1 MPEETKDP
9 TYDPTKSLEERK
21 KDAINRQLD
30 ILRDLLWGLTNLS
43 STEVDEFLDPETG
56 RDAVTA
62 FRQTLGGRDAAI
74 FARFWEMFPKR
85 FPKSEIETTPEGD
98 KYRKGTGWKNFT
110 ALAADIE
117 NLIELGNDLETDPRK
132 TASSN
137 KELFAFLSGG
147 VLGDSLFGDLI
158 VYDGQDFEE
167 VFAGQYDD
175 YLKEQVPEETSPR
188 SIPDAVGEP
197 IPPVVEPEIGADF
210 QTLPPE
216 GPATQYPTPSARGGF
231 EAGDATM
238 IEGVPGSVPPS
249 DGAAPAPGKSGQFT
263 QYFNDLL
270 NNDFFKQA
278 GWEITTGAQGEPLP
292 RGMTLG
298 QYLDD
303 HPETDEAY
311 FNVLA
316 KQAKNW
322 DTFRVNQ
329 AVLFGQTEGEELR
342 TLEDNIKKVRKALSN
357 FGVNLD
363 EVDEATIINIARN
376 AFIMGWDDQEIDQA
390 LYDNAEL
397 ALTDMA
403 KGDHANTVHLL
414 RGKAQDYMLN
424 IDDATLDHY
433 AEQINTGMATL
444 GGITQGFAEMAR
456 SEYPALD
463 EIMDKGFLPG
473 TYFGSFQTAA
483 TTLLERPVKFFGD
496 DRNMFDVIAKGVP
509 DAETGFRPMTIP
521 EAQTYIRSLPE
532 WEETQ
537 NARQSGRRVVENVM
551 KKWGAVGR
559 TN

>member
-1 MPEETKDP
+1 MPEETKDLR
-9 TYDPTKSLEERK
+9 YDPTKSLQERK
-21 KDAINRQLD
+21 ESAIAGRLE
-30 ILRDLLWGLTNLS
+30 ILQALLWGFSNLS
-43 STEVDEFLDPETG
+43 SGQIDEFLADE
-56 RDAVTA
+56 DARIS
-62 FRQTLGGRDAAI
+62 FRQGLGGRDAAMFNRFFPMFKNI
-74 FARFWEMFPKR
+74 AAGVAEGTTWKDFA
-85 FPKSEIETTPEGD
+85 
-98 KYRKGTGWKNFT
+98 
-110 ALAADIE
+110 ALAE
-117 NLIELGNDLETDPRK
+117 NLQQIIEIGDGLDSE
-132 TASSN
+132 SSN
-137 KELFAFLSGG
+137 EELFAFLSGG
-147 VLGDSLFGDLI
+147 VLSDSLIGDVI
-158 VYDGQDFEE
+158 EYDGADFEGG
-167 VFAGQYDD
+167 FANQYDD
-175 YLKEQVPEETSPR
+175 YLKGQAPEETSPR
-188 SIPDAVGEP
+188 TFPDAVGEP

-216 GPATQYPTPSARGGF
+216 GPATQYPTPFVGPGPVDPNESGQAGGGG
-231 EAGDATM
+231 A
-238 IEGVPGSVPPS
+238 IETVPPS

-311 FNVLA
+311 FNILA
-316 KQAKNW
+316 RQAKNW

-456 SEYPALD
+456 SEYPALK
-463 EIMDKGFLPG
+463 EVMDKGFLPG

>member
-1 MPEETKDP
+1 MPEETKDLR
-9 TYDPTKSLEERK
+9 YDPTKSLQERK
-21 KDAINRQLD
+21 ESAITGRLE
-30 ILRDLLWGLTNLS
+30 ILQALLWGFSNLS
-43 STEVDEFLDPETG
+43 SGQIDEFLADE
-56 RDAVTA
+56 DARIS
-62 FRQTLGGRDAAI
+62 FRQGLGGRDAAMFNRFFPMFKNI
-74 FARFWEMFPKR
+74 AAGVAEGTTWKDFA
-85 FPKSEIETTPEGD
+85 
-98 KYRKGTGWKNFT
+98 
-110 ALAADIE
+110 ALAE
-117 NLIELGNDLETDPRK
+117 NLQQIIEIGDGLDSE
-132 TASSN
+132 SSN
-137 KELFAFLSGG
+137 EELFAFLSGG
-147 VLGDSLFGDLI
+147 VLSDSLIGDVI
-158 VYDGQDFEE
+158 EYDGADFEGG
-167 VFAGQYDD
+167 FANQYDD
-175 YLKEQVPEETSPR
+175 YLKGQAPEETSPR

-197 IPPVVEPEIGADF
+197 IPPVVEPEIGGGA

-216 GPATQYPTPSARGGF
+216 GPATQYPTPFVGPGPVDPNESGQAGGGG
-231 EAGDATM
+231 A
-238 IEGVPGSVPPS
+238 IETVPPS

-316 KQAKNW
+316 RQAKNW

-342 TLEDNIKKVRKALSN
+342 TLEGNIKKVREALSN

-376 AFIMGWDDQEIDQA
+376 AFVMGWDDQEIDQA

-397 ALTDMA
+397 TLTGMA
-403 KGDHANTVHLL
+403 KGDHADMVYQL
-414 RGKAQDYMLN
+414 RNKAQLYMLN
-424 IDDATLDHY
+424 IDDATLDVY
-433 AEQINTGMATL
+433 AQQINTGMATL

-483 TTLLERPVKFFGD
+483 TNLLERPVKFFGD

-537 NARQSGRRVVENVM
+537 NARQSGRRVVENIM

>member
-21 KDAINRQLD
+21 ESAIAGRLE
-30 ILRDLLWGLTNLS
+30 ILQALLWGFSNLS
-43 STEVDEFLDPETG
+43 SGQIDEFLADE
-56 RDAVTA
+56 DARIS
-62 FRQTLGGRDAAI
+62 FRQGLGGRDAAMFNRFFPMFKNI
-74 FARFWEMFPKR
+74 AAGVAEGTTWKDFA
-85 FPKSEIETTPEGD
+85 
-98 KYRKGTGWKNFT
+98 
-110 ALAADIE
+110 ALAE
-117 NLIELGNDLETDPRK
+117 NLQQIIEIGDGLDSE
-132 TASSN
+132 SSN
-137 KELFAFLSGG
+137 EELFAFLSGG
-147 VLGDSLFGDLI
+147 VLSDSLIGDVI
-158 VYDGQDFEE
+158 EYDGADFEGG
-167 VFAGQYDD
+167 FANQYDD
-175 YLKEQVPEETSPR
+175 YLKGQAPEETSPR
-188 SIPDAVGEP
+188 TFPDAVGEP

-216 GPATQYPTPSARGGF
+216 GPATQYPTPFVGPGPVDPNESGQAGGGG
-231 EAGDATM
+231 A
-238 IEGVPGSVPPS
+238 IETVPPS

-311 FNVLA
+311 FNILA
-316 KQAKNW
+316 RQAKNW

-456 SEYPALD
+456 SEYPALK
-463 EIMDKGFLPG
+463 EVMDKGFLPG

>member
-1 MPEETKDP
+1 MPEETKDLR
-9 TYDPTKSLEERK
+9 YDPTKSLQERK
-21 KDAINRQLD
+21 ESAIAGRLE
-30 ILRDLLWGLTNLS
+30 ILQALLWGFSNLS
-43 STEVDEFLDPETG
+43 SGQIDEFLADENA
-56 RDAVTA
+56 RIS
-62 FRQTLGGRDAAI
+62 FRQGLGGRDAAMFNRFFPMFKNI
-74 FARFWEMFPKR
+74 AAGVAEGTTWKDFA
-85 FPKSEIETTPEGD
+85 
-98 KYRKGTGWKNFT
+98 
-110 ALAADIE
+110 ALAE
-117 NLIELGNDLETDPRK
+117 NLQQIIEIGDGLDSE
-132 TASSN
+132 SSN
-137 KELFAFLSGG
+137 EELFAFLSGG
-147 VLGDSLFGDLI
+147 VLSDSLIGDVI
-158 VYDGQDFEE
+158 EYDGADFEGG
-167 VFAGQYDD
+167 FANQYDD
-175 YLKEQVPEETSPR
+175 YLKGQAPEETSPR
-188 SIPDAVGEP
+188 TFPDAVGEP
-197 IPPVVEPEIGADF
+197 IPPVVEPEIGGGA

-216 GPATQYPTPSARGGF
+216 GPATQYPTPFVGPGPVDPNESGQAGGGG
-231 EAGDATM
+231 A
-238 IEGVPGSVPPS
+238 IETVPPS

-263 QYFNDLL
+263 KYFNDLL

-278 GWEITTGAQGEPLP
+278 GWEITTGAQGELLP

-311 FNVLA
+311 FNILA
-316 KQAKNW
+316 RQAKNW

-397 ALTDMA
+397 TLTGMA
-403 KGDHANTVHLL
+403 KGDHADMVYQL
-414 RGKAQDYMLN
+414 RNKAQLYMLN
-424 IDDATLDHY
+424 IDDATLDVY
-433 AEQINTGMATL
+433 AQQINTGMATL
-444 GGITQGFAEMAR
+444 SGITQGFAEMAR